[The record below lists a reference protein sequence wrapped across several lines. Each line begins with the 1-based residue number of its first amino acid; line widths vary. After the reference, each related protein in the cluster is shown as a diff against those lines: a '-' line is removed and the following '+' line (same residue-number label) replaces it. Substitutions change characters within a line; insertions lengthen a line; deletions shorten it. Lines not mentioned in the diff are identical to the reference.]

1 MRNILPQRQGPET
14 GFTIVELMVA
24 MTLMSILAM
33 VGVAALGRQNDGR
46 NVRYVA
52 SQLSDLIQESRA
64 RALTQSRAVI
74 LELTAGGTE
83 EASLVRWFE
92 SSNNLCNGVPGTA
105 APSGQWIMDPTAN
118 SRRTRNV
125 AIMRVEPSPGPNL
138 RLCFLPT
145 GRIVDA
151 ATGRPLVPLDAAGL
165 GGRGYIELLPLT
177 CTNGACAP
185 TPYRMTLATNFNGL
199 SEVLAPGFTL
209 P

>member
-1 MRNILPQRQGPET
+1 
-14 GFTIVELMVA
+14 VELMVA

-64 RALTQSRAVI
+64 RALTQSRAVVV
-74 LELTAGGTE
+74 EFTAGGTE
-83 EASLVRWFE
+83 AASLVRWFE
-92 SSNNLCNGVPGTA
+92 SANNLCNGVPGTA
-105 APSGQWIMDPTAN
+105 APAGQWIMDPTAN
-118 SRRTRNV
+118 SRQTRNV
-125 AIMRVEPSPGPNL
+125 AIMRVEPAAGVNL

-151 ATGRPLVPLDAAGL
+151 GTGRPLAPLDVSGL

-177 CTNGACAP
+177 CGEGVCAE
-185 TPYRMTLATNFNGL
+185 TPYHMTLAANFNGL
-199 SEVLAPGFTL
+199 SEVLAPEFRL

>member
-1 MRNILPQRQGPET
+1 MRDTSPRRHRPDT

-74 LELTAGGTE
+74 VEFTAGGTE
-83 EASLVRWFE
+83 AASLVRWFE
-92 SSNNLCNGVPGTA
+92 SANNLCNGVPGMA
-105 APSGQWIMDPTAN
+105 DPSGEWIMDPTAN
-118 SRRTRNV
+118 SRQTRNV
-125 AIMRVEPSPGPNL
+125 AIMRVEPAAGANL

-151 ATGRPLVPLDAAGL
+151 GTGRPLAPLDVSGL

-177 CTNGACAP
+177 CANGACAE

-199 SEVLAPGFTL
+199 SEVLAPEFRL

>member
-1 MRNILPQRQGPET
+1 MRNTSQQRRRPEL

-24 MTLMSILAM
+24 MTLISILAM

-52 SQLSDLIQESRA
+52 AQISDLIQESRS

-74 LELTAGGTE
+74 LELTAGGTGQ
-83 EASLVRWFE
+83 ASVVRWFE
-92 SSNNLCNGVPGTA
+92 SANNLCNGVPGTA
-105 APSGQWIMDPTAN
+105 VPSGEWVMDPSAN

-125 AIMRVEPSPGPNL
+125 SIMRVEPSPGANL

-151 ATGRPLVPLDAAGL
+151 ATGRPLAPLDVTGL
-165 GGRGYIELLPLT
+165 GGRAYIELLPLT
-177 CTNGACAP
+177 CASGVCSE
-185 TPYRMTLATNFNGL
+185 TPYRMTLAANFNGL
-199 SEVLAPGFTL
+199 SEVLAPEFIL